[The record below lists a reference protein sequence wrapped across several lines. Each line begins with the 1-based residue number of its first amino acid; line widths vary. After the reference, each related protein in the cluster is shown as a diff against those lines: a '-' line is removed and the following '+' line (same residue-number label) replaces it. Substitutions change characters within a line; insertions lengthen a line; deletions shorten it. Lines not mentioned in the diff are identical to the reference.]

1 MPFDS
6 MRNAWGSGGRN
17 RNGKQTG
24 AGRWQ
29 HQSRPRKW
37 SSDMTDAEDTRLKEA
52 TATGGGAGGR
62 EPVSAH
68 TSSSGSQGDAAGLG
82 PISASSI
89 ESAHRLARRL
99 LREGQFEEAATHLRK
114 IVFAEPAN
122 TRARASLGNC
132 QLMTGDLVNAEASF
146 RAVLEIDAKD
156 QNALYGLAT
165 LLLRRDAYD
174 EAAIHAAKLVEVL
187 PDSAPALSLLAETGS
202 QDARPGAAIANY
214 RHALRFD
221 PDYQP
226 ALLGLANL
234 LLKRHR
240 FDEARELAERAAQGG
255 AGPVEALVVLG
266 NVMAAQGELVGARRA
281 FEAALGRDAQHHA
294 ARVKLSSLA
303 RRAGDIKMAL
313 RQADDAWTEAPDF
326 REAGNAVG
334 AALAALG
341 ERQAAREV
349 LTSVANGRQAPDWVR
364 HVIETHRKVDMPSVD
379 WVASEE
385 ALHAAKA
392 SKTAAMAALT
402 AAAEADKAA
411 AMARAAATKALA
423 KGAVMAASAEPDD
436 NALPPHEDGE
446 PANEQA
452 AETALAS
459 EAAGG
464 SDVERSTDEA
474 AEAPAESPATSDAA
488 AVAGKAAEKTGSDG
502 TDSAGVDPAAE
513 VEAEAELPFPAP
525 NAGLAAES
533 EPELELMPAL
543 PAEEGTEAKADGED
557 HLEAGTGLS
566 GSESHSF
573 SENDGQP
580 ADVAGEEAA
589 GSSADTSDANEPPA
603 PSVSVSESEL
613 IYEPEPD
620 DSWTSE
626 EDLNDLNR
634 LDGSSKS

>member
-1 MPFDS
+1 
-6 MRNAWGSGGRN
+6 
-17 RNGKQTG
+17 
-24 AGRWQ
+24 
-29 HQSRPRKW
+29 
-37 SSDMTDAEDTRLKEA
+37 MTDAEDTRLKEA

-62 EPVSAH
+62 EPVSAN
-68 TSSSGSQGDAAGLG
+68 TSSAASQGDAAGLG

-146 RAVLEIDAKD
+146 RAVLEIDPKD

-165 LLLRRDAYD
+165 LLLRRDAHD

-187 PDSAPALSLLAETGS
+187 PDSAAALSLLAETGS

-266 NVMAAQGELVGARRA
+266 DVMAAQGELVAARRA

-326 REAGNAVG
+326 REAGNALG

-423 KGAVMAASAEPDD
+423 KGAVMAASAEPDED
-436 NALPPHEDGE
+436 PLPAHETDELAKDLENGE
-446 PANEQA
+446 PEDTAGDISAKEPSAPEPADQADPEPATGESEQ
-452 AETALAS
+452 TL
-459 EAAGG
+459 GL
-464 SDVERSTDEA
+464 T
-474 AEAPAESPATSDAA
+474 SPALENE
-488 AVAGKAAEKTGSDG
+488 AE
-502 TDSAGVDPAAE
+502 PAPPTP
-513 VEAEAELPFPAP
+513 EAEAEDGIEPGPESSTGEVMPSESGPLTAD
-525 NAGLAAES
+525 AAEDVHALRTDMQTDNTLPP
-533 EPELELMPAL
+533 PEQSRA
-543 PAEEGTEAKADGED
+543 ADAISAQTGAQDED
-557 HLEAGTGLS
+557 
-566 GSESHSF
+566 
-573 SENDGQP
+573 P
-580 ADVAGEEAA
+580 EAA
-589 GSSADTSDANEPPA
+589 GPDAHEPGPQD
-603 PSVSVSESEL
+603 PGLQDPGKHPDEEL
-613 IYEPEPD
+613 QGELVYEPD
-620 DSWTSE
+620 DAWTSKDDL
-626 EDLNDLNR
+626 EDLAR
-634 LDGSSKS
+634 LDGGTPVHD

>member
-1 MPFDS
+1 
-6 MRNAWGSGGRN
+6 
-17 RNGKQTG
+17 
-24 AGRWQ
+24 
-29 HQSRPRKW
+29 
-37 SSDMTDAEDTRLKEA
+37 MTDAEDTRLKEG
-52 TATGGGAGGR
+52 TATGSDTGGR
-62 EPVSAH
+62 EPVPAN
-68 TSSSGSQGDAAGLG
+68 TSSAGSQGDAAGLG

-146 RAVLEIDAKD
+146 RTVLETDPKD

-165 LLLRRDAYD
+165 LLLRCDAYD

-187 PDSAPALSLLAETGS
+187 PDSAAALSLLAETGS

-266 NVMAAQGELVGARRA
+266 DVMAAQGELVGARRA

-423 KGAVMAASAEPDD
+423 KGAVMAASAEPDED
-436 NALPPHEDGE
+436 PLPADENDE
-446 PANEQA
+446 PANESP
-452 AETALAS
+452 AETVLTGEAESASGSVHGENGPEESPAEPTAAS
-459 EAAGG
+459 EAV
-464 SDVERSTDEA
+464 SEA
-474 AEAPAESPATSDAA
+474 ASETVAEASAE
-488 AVAGKAAEKTGSDG
+488 TGSG
-502 TDSAGVDPAAE
+502 GPEGLDSGPAAE
-513 VEAEAELPFPAP
+513 EEAELPFPAA
-525 NAGLAAES
+525 NAGFEA
-533 EPELELMPAL
+533 EPELELELL
-543 PAEEGTEAKADGED
+543 PVSPPGTEAGTDSTADDED
-557 HLEAGTGLS
+557 RLEASADPS
-566 GSESHSF
+566 GSEAPVL
-573 SENDGQP
+573 SEDERQA
-580 ADVAGEEAA
+580 ADVAGEETADGSAGAPDAA
-589 GSSADTSDANEPPA
+589 EPLVPSDEVP
-603 PSVSVSESEL
+603 ESEL
-613 IYEPEPD
+613 VYEPEPD
-620 DSWTSE
+620 DSWTGE
-626 EDLNDLNR
+626 DDLNDLNR
-634 LDGSSKS
+634 LDGSKT

>member
-1 MPFDS
+1 MAAPV
-6 MRNAWGSGGRN
+6 
-17 RNGKQTG
+17 KL
-24 AGRWQ
+24 
-29 HQSRPRKW
+29 RKW
-37 SSDMTDAEDTRLKEA
+37 SSDMTDAEDTRQKEG
-52 TATGGGAGGR
+52 TATGRDTGGR
-62 EPVSAH
+62 EPVPAN
-68 TSSSGSQGDAAGLG
+68 TSSAGPQGDATGLG

-146 RAVLEIDAKD
+146 RTVLETDPKD

-165 LLLRRDAYD
+165 LLLRRGAYD

-187 PDSAPALSLLAETGS
+187 PDSAAALSLLAETGS

-266 NVMAAQGELVGARRA
+266 DVMAAQGELVGARRA

-402 AAAEADKAA
+402 AAADAGKAA

-423 KGAVMAASAEPDD
+423 KGAIMAASTQPDED
-436 NALPPHEDGE
+436 PLPADENDE
-446 PANEQA
+446 PANKTP
-452 AETALAS
+452 AETALAGEAESASGAVHGEDRPEESPAEPMAASEAVS
-459 EAAGG
+459 EAACETVAETGSGG
-464 SDVERSTDEA
+464 PEGLDSGPA
-474 AEAPAESPATSDAA
+474 AEAEAKLPFPADN
-488 AVAGKAAEKTGSDG
+488 AGF
-502 TDSAGVDPAAE
+502 
-513 VEAEAELPFPAP
+513 EAEAELELLPAP
-525 NAGLAAES
+525 P
-533 EPELELMPAL
+533 PE
-543 PAEEGTEAKADGED
+543 K
-557 HLEAGTGLS
+557 EAGTDTTADDENQLETGADPSGGVVPVLS
-566 GSESHSF
+566 DDERQ
-573 SENDGQP
+573 E
-580 ADVAGEEAA
+580 ADVARDETADGSTGAPEPDEPLVLSEE
-589 GSSADTSDANEPPA
+589 
-603 PSVSVSESEL
+603 VLESEL
-613 IYEPEPD
+613 VYEPEPD
-620 DSWTSE
+620 ESWTDE
-626 EDLNDLNR
+626 DDLNDLNR
-634 LDGSSKS
+634 LDGSKT

>member
-1 MPFDS
+1 
-6 MRNAWGSGGRN
+6 
-17 RNGKQTG
+17 
-24 AGRWQ
+24 
-29 HQSRPRKW
+29 
-37 SSDMTDAEDTRLKEA
+37 MTDAEDTRLKEA

-62 EPVSAH
+62 EPVSAN
-68 TSSSGSQGDAAGLG
+68 TSSAASQGDAAGLG

-146 RAVLEIDAKD
+146 RAVLEMDPKD

-165 LLLRRDAYD
+165 LLLRREAHD

-187 PDSAPALSLLAETGS
+187 PDSAAALSLLAETGS

-240 FDEARELAERAAQGG
+240 FDEARELAERATQGG

-266 NVMAAQGELVGARRA
+266 DVMAAQGEMVAARRA

-326 REAGNAVG
+326 REAGNALG

-423 KGAVMAASAEPDD
+423 KGAVMAASAEPDED
-436 NALPPHEDGE
+436 PLPADDHDE
-446 PANEQA
+446 PAKEMA
-452 AETALAS
+452 ASAESAGDASRENITAGDSDTGGAS
-459 EAAGG
+459 LPGPAAQ
-464 SDVERSTDEA
+464 VEES
-474 AEAPAESPATSDAA
+474 AEAPAVTETGRGPDSAAVDRQAEEELPFTAAEADPAPEAHTAVMPGVLPEADLESA
-488 AVAGKAAEKTGSDG
+488 AVAQGGQDDASAAQADTAVTPQDQPANR
-502 TDSAGVDPAAE
+502 DAGQ
-513 VEAEAELPFPAP
+513 
-525 NAGLAAES
+525 
-533 EPELELMPAL
+533 L
-543 PAEEGTEAKADGED
+543 PAEPGQDEAEPRVK
-557 HLEAGTGLS
+557 
-566 GSESHSF
+566 
-573 SENDGQP
+573 
-580 ADVAGEEAA
+580 EEAPQ
-589 GSSADTSDANEPPA
+589 G
-603 PSVSVSESEL
+603 EL
-613 IYEPEPD
+613 IYEPD
-620 DSWTSE
+620 DAWTDE
-626 EDLNDLNR
+626 ADLNDLAR
-634 LDGSSKS
+634 LDGKAPPQD

>member
-1 MPFDS
+1 
-6 MRNAWGSGGRN
+6 
-17 RNGKQTG
+17 
-24 AGRWQ
+24 
-29 HQSRPRKW
+29 
-37 SSDMTDAEDTRLKEA
+37 MTDAEDTRLKEA

-62 EPVSAH
+62 EPVSAN
-68 TSSSGSQGDAAGLG
+68 SSSSSVQADAAGLG

-146 RAVLEIDAKD
+146 RTVLETDPKD

-187 PDSAPALSLLAETGS
+187 PDSAAALSLLAETGS

-234 LLKRHR
+234 LLKRNR
-240 FDEARELAERAAQGG
+240 FDEARELAERAAMGG

-266 NVMAAQGELVGARRA
+266 DVMSAQGELVGARRA
-281 FEAALGRDAQHHA
+281 YEAALGRDAQHHA

-313 RQADDAWTEAPDF
+313 RQADDAWTDAPDF

-411 AMARAAATKALA
+411 AMARAAATKAMA
-423 KGAVMAASAEPDD
+423 KGAVMAASAEPDID
-436 NALPPHEDGE
+436 PLPAHESDE
-446 PANEQA
+446 PANELA
-452 AETALAS
+452 AEEDFAGKDGTGTNLAVS
-459 EAAGG
+459 A
-464 SDVERSTDEA
+464 DDTDEA
-474 AEAPAESPATSDAA
+474 SAVIPSADDA
-488 AVAGKAAEKTGSDG
+488 AVADNATVETGSG
-502 TDSAGVDPAAE
+502 GQESPRSDPAAGE
-513 VEAEAELPFPAP
+513 EAELPSPVTQ
-525 NAGLAAES
+525 AGSSADC
-533 EPELELMPAL
+533 EPELELEFGPEPRPAAETKATADETDQIAADAAQSGSGAPVL
-543 PAEEGTEAKADGED
+543 SDGEKQPDDPAAEETADSSTSTSTDADEPQISSDEGTEAE
-557 HLEAGTGLS
+557 LVYEA
-566 GSESHSF
+566 
-573 SENDGQP
+573 
-580 ADVAGEEAA
+580 
-589 GSSADTSDANEPPA
+589 
-603 PSVSVSESEL
+603 
-613 IYEPEPD
+613 EPD
-620 DSWTSE
+620 DSWTDGD
-626 EDLNDLNR
+626 DLHDLNR
-634 LDGSSKS
+634 LDGGKT

>member
-1 MPFDS
+1 
-6 MRNAWGSGGRN
+6 
-17 RNGKQTG
+17 
-24 AGRWQ
+24 
-29 HQSRPRKW
+29 
-37 SSDMTDAEDTRLKEA
+37 MTDAEDTRLKDG
-52 TATGGGAGGR
+52 TATGGETGGR
-62 EPVSAH
+62 EPVSGN
-68 TSSSGSQGDAAGLG
+68 TPSGSTHPDAAGLG

-146 RAVLEIDAKD
+146 RAVLETDPKD

-165 LLLRRDAYD
+165 LLLRQEAYD
-174 EAAIHAAKLVEVL
+174 EAGIHAAKLVEVL
-187 PDSAPALSLLAETGS
+187 PESAAALSLLAETGS

-234 LLKRHR
+234 LLKRNR

-266 NVMAAQGELVGARRA
+266 DVMSAQGELVGARRA
-281 FEAALGRDAQHHA
+281 YEAALGRDAQHHA
-294 ARVKLSSLA
+294 ARVKLSTLA

-423 KGAVMAASAEPDD
+423 KGAIMAASAEADD
-436 NALPPHEDGE
+436 DPLPAHETDEPAKELNDGE
-446 PANEQA
+446 VESGTGDASAMEPSAPEPADQADPEPATAASEQA
-452 AETALAS
+452 LGLT
-459 EAAGG
+459 
-464 SDVERSTDEA
+464 
-474 AEAPAESPATSDAA
+474 SPAL
-488 AVAGKAAEKTGSDG
+488 EN
-502 TDSAGVDPAAE
+502 E
-513 VEAEAELPFPAP
+513 VEAE
-525 NAGLAAES
+525 
-533 EPELELMPAL
+533 PAL
-543 PAEEGTEAKADGED
+543 PTPEAEAEAEAEDGFEPGPESSTG
-557 HLEAGTGLS
+557 EALP
-566 GSESHSF
+566 SESGPLTTEDVH
-573 SENDGQP
+573 GLR
-580 ADVAGEEAA
+580 ADIQADNTQSLPEQSRAADATSVQTGAQDEDPEAA
-589 GSSADTSDANEPPA
+589 GPDAHDPDPQDPGQHPDEDLQG
-603 PSVSVSESEL
+603 EL
-613 IYEPEPD
+613 VYEPD
-620 DSWTSE
+620 DAWTSKDDL
-626 EDLNDLNR
+626 EDLAR
-634 LDGSSKS
+634 LDGGTPVHD

>member
-1 MPFDS
+1 M
-6 MRNAWGSGGRN
+6 A
-17 RNGKQTG
+17 
-24 AGRWQ
+24 
-29 HQSRPRKW
+29 
-37 SSDMTDAEDTRLKEA
+37 DAEDTRLKEG
-52 TATGGGAGGR
+52 TATGGGTGGR
-62 EPVSAH
+62 EPVPANNPA
-68 TSSSGSQGDAAGLG
+68 SGTQLDAAGLG

-132 QLMTGDLVNAEASF
+132 QLMTGDLANAEASF
-146 RAVLEIDAKD
+146 RAVLETDPKD

-165 LLLRRDAYD
+165 LLLRQDAYD
-174 EAAIHAAKLVEVL
+174 EAGIHAAKLVEVL
-187 PDSAPALSLLAETGS
+187 PDSAAALSLLAETGS

-234 LLKRHR
+234 LLKRNR

-266 NVMAAQGELVGARRA
+266 DVMSAQGELVGARRA
-281 FEAALGRDAQHHA
+281 YEAALGRDAQHHA
-294 ARVKLSSLA
+294 ARVKLSTLA

-423 KGAVMAASAEPDD
+423 KGAIMTANAGVDEEP
-436 NALPPHEDGE
+436 LPADEIDE
-446 PANEQA
+446 PANETGIGA
-452 AETALAS
+452 GEEATGGADAALAS
-459 EAAGG
+459 SAESDDAAGADG
-464 SDVERSTDEA
+464 SGVTE
-474 AEAPAESPATSDAA
+474 PES
-488 AVAGKAAEKTGSDG
+488 GSR
-502 TDSAGVDPAAE
+502 PAATDTSFGE
-513 VEAEAELPFPAP
+513 EAELPFPAP
-525 NAGLAAES
+525 EQRQEPELASMLSAAPLSAAAEPLAAADIAETAQDTGPGKTGMETDSPQLPLEHAGATDEAAAAPDEQPATADLEAGAAES
-533 EPELELMPAL
+533 SSESGSGPDSDEDH
-543 PAEEGTEAKADGED
+543 PAE
-557 HLEAGTGLS
+557 L
-566 GSESHSF
+566 
-573 SENDGQP
+573 
-580 ADVAGEEAA
+580 V
-589 GSSADTSDANEPPA
+589 
-603 PSVSVSESEL
+603 
-613 IYEPEPD
+613 YEPD
-620 DSWTSE
+620 DGWTSKDDL
-626 EDLNDLNR
+626 EDLGR
-634 LDGSSKS
+634 LDGKIPSSS